1 MLTLRFWTL
10 VAILALLNLTEA
22 LQFCRVEAKRT
33 DLCFAVASYK
43 NHTTKAKD
51 VSLHFSARFE
61 GRNGWAAFGLGS
73 KMAGSLI
80 FVMYPGD
87 QDGDVTTSVRSTPG
101 HFPPMVIKTS
111 DVPDIHV
118 TRTWVDPNGA
128 HNVLYT
134 CYDCESWTAS
144 DLDVDSE
151 KQPWI
156 WSSNFMQDTRSDDP
170 ELMLNMHTD
179 RGVARLNM
187 KSSYEKHPEEAVV
200 AQVSEPRVTV
210 NEATKKKHH
219 KHKTFGLVSIHGFLL
234 TVSFM
239 SLSGGILAIRSGMVN
254 SFKMHWVVQSTAGGA
269 IVLGCLIG
277 IWLSISHGGH
287 FSSFHQIIGL
297 AILPGMIAQGLLG
310 YWHHV
315 KYVKLGRR
323 TAISNYHVWVGRG
336 VLAVGN
342 INVGLGLKLAHA
354 SATAFYLWFGS
365 LCLQLTILI
374 PMWYFW
380 AKGLTIMDVVKTG
393 ELRRKRGAD
402 PEGVA
407 AEYAS
412 VEQDPFI
419 VDDDDLDDELD
430 VGGVKGRDLEMR

>member
-1 MLTLRFWTL
+1 MK
-10 VAILALLNLTEA
+10 I
-22 LQFCRVEAKRT
+22 
-33 DLCFAVASYK
+33 
-43 NHTTKAKD
+43 
-51 VSLHFSARFE
+51 
-61 GRNGWAAFGLGS
+61 
-73 KMAGSLI
+73 
-80 FVMYPGD
+80 
-87 QDGDVTTSVRSTPG
+87 DVTTSVRSTPG

-118 TRTWVDPNGA
+118 TRTWVDLNGA

-179 RGVARLNM
+179 RGTCPKPNQSREHVPRSILMRPLGVARLNM

-269 IVLGCLIG
+269 IVLGCLMG
-277 IWLSISHGGH
+277 IWLSISVSDSLTSI
-287 FSSFHQIIGL
+287 FRLVSQLLNWSSKCG
-297 AILPGMIAQGLLG
+297 
-310 YWHHV
+310 
-315 KYVKLGRR
+315 
-323 TAISNYHVWVGRG
+323 
-336 VLAVGN
+336 
-342 INVGLGLKLAHA
+342 
-354 SATAFYLWFGS
+354 
-365 LCLQLTILI
+365 
-374 PMWYFW
+374 
-380 AKGLTIMDVVKTG
+380 
-393 ELRRKRGAD
+393 
-402 PEGVA
+402 
-407 AEYAS
+407 
-412 VEQDPFI
+412 
-419 VDDDDLDDELD
+419 
-430 VGGVKGRDLEMR
+430 